1 MGVQHAG
8 SQTVAKKR
16 KGDPSDPAENRI
28 FREKGISYMVHRH
41 GNDGDQFDKIGITGN
56 FTNRLV
62 FMSISETIW
71 YYEVGIYLLKMCEIY
86 I

>member
-1 MGVQHAG
+1 MDSLFTFGL
-8 SQTVAKKR
+8 
-16 KGDPSDPAENRI
+16 
-28 FREKGISYMVHRH
+28 
-41 GNDGDQFDKIGITGN
+41 IGYITGN